1 MGLGSGHGV
10 GTGVGGLALW
20 RRLRRLG
27 PAGSRRLH
35 DQLRLLSTELVLC
48 SGNALRRTRRVSLR
62 ASGRTL
68 PRGVLRDQPYSRAG
82 ALWRNSVECET
93 SAGPGIPSGGS
104 PDPAGE
110 HHPAPTGPG
119 SGGSPRSSERR
130 FDEQR
135 LAGSFAWGGGAQRA
149 GLRKSSDGLS
159 NARIALGG
167 SFASAFIWCAGRLDR
182 TRCALRRSALG
193 SSASW

>member
-82 ALWRNSVECET
+82 ALWRNSVECGT

-104 PDPAGE
+104 PDPAGG
-110 HHPAPTGPG
+110 HHPAPPA
-119 SGGSPRSSERR
+119 SLPPPRAEG
-130 FDEQR
+130 FICPPPPAR
-135 LAGSFAWGGGAQRA
+135 LALRPRAQPP
-149 GLRKSSDGLS
+149 
-159 NARIALGG
+159 
-167 SFASAFIWCAGRLDR
+167 R
-182 TRCALRRSALG
+182 TRRRPVPLDAPRRLLVRLVPRPRAEPRRMRRRLLLRPPDTPPRTDSFRR
-193 SSASW
+193 